1 MPPTE
6 WTNFSYTQEL
16 ESLTVSAMKFK
27 SMYSK
32 SAAQMAKEAM
42 AAADME
48 ASACKKVRKTIV
60 EETSRKVVAAW
71 VGILNLKANT
81 HYPLLNWGRTYFCVG
96 PASLNRGHNF
106 TEWKP
111 ASLTWGQPCIF
122 HSGSTLMHD
131 KKKLWAEV
139 SRVNC
144 YDKKIPDTK
153 YKNLFCIYFF
163 GIFKL
168 ERIDALIDDLKLAKT
183 IYKNKGFKPI
193 FWLVFSRTFFYL
205 WRKC

>member
-96 PASLNRGHNF
+96 PASLNRGHNL

-131 KKKLWAEV
+131 KKNFELKFLESTAMI
-139 SRVNC
+139 
-144 YDKKIPDTK
+144 KKSQIQNTK
-153 YKNLFCIYFF
+153 IYFVF
-163 GIFKL
+163 IFSENL
-168 ERIDALIDDLKLAKT
+168 
-183 IYKNKGFKPI
+183 
-193 FWLVFSRTFFYL
+193 S
-205 WRKC
+205 